1 MKKQI
6 NLYLIA
12 SFFCFLI
19 TGCSGNDNVEPEPG
33 TEWDKT
39 RTARVTFVSDL
50 TGNNPYT
57 TNNYNA
63 VSSAIKGN
71 DSHVIILDRA
81 NVTYETPRINPGAN
95 IAVSAERFPIF
106 VPVSTT
112 ETEYRGS
119 VVLYEKPVPEMEQ
132 TVVADVCRMIPIAV
146 EIKQG
151 LTVRTALLSFDSE
164 NQISVS
170 ANLFRSAQTSS
181 TLVTGTIRRNLV
193 PTLESIISTLTD
205 GSYTLEIIENSDR
218 NSEYAIYLFGSMKW
232 KFRDFTEGSVSGNIK
247 NFLLQ
252 VEFL

>member
-1 MKKQI
+1 MKQI

-19 TGCSGNDNVEPEPG
+19 TGCSGNDNIEPEPG

-39 RTARVTFVSDL
+39 RTAKVTFVSDL

-63 VSSAIKGN
+63 VSLAIKGN

-81 NVTYETPRINPGAN
+81 NVTHGASRINPGAN

-132 TVVADVCRMIPIAV
+132 TVVADACRMMPVGV

-151 LTVRTALLSFDSE
+151 LTARTALLSFDSE
-164 NQISVS
+164 NQISAS
-170 ANLFRSAQTSS
+170 ASLFRSAQTSS

-193 PTLESIISTLTD
+193 PVLESTTSTLTD

-218 NSEYAIYLFGSMKW
+218 NSEYVIYLFGSTKW

-247 NFLLQ
+247 SFLLQ